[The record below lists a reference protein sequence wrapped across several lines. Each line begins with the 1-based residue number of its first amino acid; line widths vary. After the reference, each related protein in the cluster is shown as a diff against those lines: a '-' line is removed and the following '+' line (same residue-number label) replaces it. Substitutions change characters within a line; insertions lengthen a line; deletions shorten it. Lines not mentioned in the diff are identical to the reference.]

1 MDKRNVAILVLVLV
15 LIFFGY
21 QLFGKGLGK
30 SISVKEAQAKVQE
43 LIDMNPDNTAVIKSI
58 AEEGGVYKVT
68 VTLGEQEFY
77 SYLSK
82 DGKKFFPEAIDL
94 EELSKTQGNA
104 TPETGEVSTKS
115 SKPLVELFV
124 MSHCPFG
131 TQVEKGIL
139 PVIETL
145 GDKIDFEL
153 KFCDYAMHDKTEL
166 DEQLKQYC
174 IKEQDKEKLLTYLN
188 CFLAKGDTT
197 RCLSEINIDN
207 ALLQNCIQET
217 DNTYKV
223 TANYNDKTTWTQS
236 NPSYPT
242 FDVYKAD
249 NLKYNIGGSPT
260 LVVNGEEITTGR
272 DANSLLATICSAFEN
287 LPQECEQELS
297 SEIPSPGFGYTT
309 TETATDAT
317 CN

>member
-1 MDKRNVAILVLVLV
+1 MDKKNIAILVLVLV

-21 QLFGKGLGK
+21 QLFGEGFNKG
-30 SISVKEAQAKVQE
+30 ISVEDAQAEVQK
-43 LIDMNPDNTAVIKSI
+43 LIDVNPDNTAVIKSI
-58 AEEGGVYKVT
+58 IEENGLYKVT

-94 EELSKTQGNA
+94 EALNNPQEE
-104 TPETGEVSTKS
+104 TPLPEVSAKS
-115 SKPLVELFV
+115 EKPLVELFV

-131 TQVEKGIL
+131 TQVEKGVL
-139 PVIETL
+139 PVVETL

-166 DEQLKQYC
+166 DEQLRQYC
-174 IKEQDKEKLLTYLN
+174 IKEQSEDKLLTYLN
-188 CFLAKGDTT
+188 CFLADGEAT
-197 RCLSEINIDN
+197 RCLSEIDIDN
-207 ALLQNCIQET
+207 TELQSCIQNT
-217 DNTYKV
+217 DTTYKV

-249 NLKYNIGGSPT
+249 NLKYGIGGSPA
-260 LVVNGEEITTGR
+260 LVINGKEIATGR
-272 DANSLLATICSAFEN
+272 DANSLLATICSAFEV

-297 SEIPSPGFGYTT
+297 SEIPSPGFGYTN